1 MKYAG
6 AFRRV
11 ASYLI
16 DDLFISIPELI
27 FVSISLTS
35 LVIRFPLLIED
46 LEGTTSIVEIYELLF
61 MTYLP
66 AILPAFLISLV
77 IGVLY
82 YIVLP
87 FYYDGKTVGRQ
98 IVGIKV
104 ISANEEKLGF
114 LQLAIREFS
123 KSLFW
128 LLTFGIG
135 IFVDWYLVVAT
146 PKKQSVCDRIAN
158 TLVIELEGESVEEEY
173 KAY

>member
-1 MKYAG
+1 MKFAG

-16 DDLFISIPELI
+16 DDLFLSIPELI
-27 FVSISLTS
+27 VTSISFTS
-35 LVIRFPLLIED
+35 IAIRLPMIIED
-46 LEGTTSIVEIYELLF
+46 LEENASIVEVYELLF
-61 MTYLP
+61 DVYLPFLLP
-66 AILPAFLISLV
+66 AIAISFTA
-77 IGVLY
+77 GVLY

-87 FYYDGKTVGRQ
+87 YYYDGKTIGRQ

-104 ISANEEKLGF
+104 ISANNEKLGF
-114 LQLAIREFS
+114 LQIAIREFS
-123 KSLFW
+123 KSIFW
-128 LLTFGIG
+128 LVTFGLG

-158 TLVIELEGESVEEEY
+158 TLVIELEGESVGEAD

>member
-1 MKYAG
+1 MKFAG
-6 AFRRV
+6 AFRRT

-16 DDLFISIPELI
+16 DDLFLSIPELI
-27 FVSISLTS
+27 FTSISLTS
-35 LVIRFPLLIED
+35 IAIRLPMILED
-46 LEGTTSIVEIYELLF
+46 LEENATLVEVYELLF
-61 MTYLP
+61 EVYLPFLLP
-66 AILPAFLISLV
+66 AIAISFTL
-77 IGVLY
+77 GVLY

-87 FYYDGKTVGRQ
+87 YYYDGKTLGRQ

-104 ISANEEKLGF
+104 ISANNEKLGF
-114 LQLAIREFS
+114 VQIAIREVS

-128 LLTFGIG
+128 LLTFGLG

-158 TLVIELEGESVEEEY
+158 TLVIELEGESVGEAD

>member
-16 DDLFISIPELI
+16 DDLFLSIPELI
-27 FVSISLTS
+27 VTSVSFTS
-35 LVIRFPLLIED
+35 IMIRLPMIIEDIEQTTGIVDLYRLLFEGYIRFL
-46 LEGTTSIVEIYELLF
+46 
-61 MTYLP
+61 LP
-66 AILPAFLISLV
+66 AIALSFTL
-77 IGVLY
+77 GVLY

-87 FYYDGKTVGRQ
+87 YYYEGKTLGRQ

-158 TLVIELEGESVEEEY
+158 TLVIELEGESVEEDY

>member
-1 MKYAG
+1 MKFAG
-6 AFRRV
+6 AFRRT

-16 DDLFISIPELI
+16 DDLFLSIPELI
-27 FVSISLTS
+27 YTSISLTS
-35 LVIRFPLLIED
+35 IAIRLPMILED
-46 LEGTTSIVEIYELLF
+46 LEENATLVEVYELLF
-61 MTYLP
+61 EVYLPFLLP
-66 AILPAFLISLV
+66 AIAISFTL
-77 IGVLY
+77 GVLY

-87 FYYDGKTVGRQ
+87 YYYDGKTLGRQ

-104 ISANEEKLGF
+104 ISANNEKLGF
-114 LQLAIREFS
+114 VQIAIREVS

-128 LLTFGIG
+128 LLTFGLG

-158 TLVIELEGESVEEEY
+158 TLVIELEGESVGEAD